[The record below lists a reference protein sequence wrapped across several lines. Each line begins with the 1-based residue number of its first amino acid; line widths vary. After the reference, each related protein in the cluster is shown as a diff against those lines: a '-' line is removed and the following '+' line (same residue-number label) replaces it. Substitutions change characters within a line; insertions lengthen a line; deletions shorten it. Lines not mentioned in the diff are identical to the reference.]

1 MNRTQLSQLA
11 VLAVVAEARSFRKAA
26 AELGIAPS
34 AVSHAVSALEASLG
48 VRLLA
53 RTTRS
58 VAPSEE
64 GRLLLDTLAP
74 ALSDI
79 GNAMEALADRQASPA
94 GPLRITM
101 PLIAAEDIVMPR
113 LGTFLLAY
121 PDIELELRTDDRF
134 EDIVEKGFDA
144 GLRLGEHLEA
154 DMVAVRVSG
163 PWRGLIVGAPSY
175 FERHPRPLQPRDLMQ
190 HRCIRRRFS
199 SGRLY
204 RWELEK
210 DGRQVTVDV
219 GGPLIVSDQRL
230 MRAAAMDGAGLAYIF
245 DQRVAGDI
253 AAGRLVPV
261 LEDWCPPFE
270 GFSIY
275 YPTRRQMRPALRAF
289 VDFFRYRGPA

>member
-11 VLAVVAEARSFRKAA
+11 VLAIVAEARSFRKAA

-34 AVSHAVSALEASLG
+34 AVSHAVAALEASLG
-48 VRLLA
+48 VRLIA

-58 VAPSEE
+58 VAPTEE

-79 GNAMEALADRQASPA
+79 GAVMEALADRQANPA

-101 PLIAAEDIVMPR
+101 PTIAAEDIVMPR
-113 LGTFLLAY
+113 LGAFLNTY

-154 DMVAVRVSG
+154 DMIAVRASG
-163 PWRGLIVGAPSY
+163 PWRGLIVGAPAY
-175 FERHPRPLQPRDLMQ
+175 LEAHAKPVQPRDLMQ

-219 GGPLIVSDQRL
+219 TGPLIVSDQRL

-245 DQRVAGDI
+245 DQRVDDDI
-253 AAGRLVPV
+253 RAGRLVPV
-261 LEDWCPPFE
+261 LEDWCPAFD

-275 YPTRRQMRPALRAF
+275 YPTRQQMRPALRAF
-289 VDFFRYRGPA
+289 VDFFRYRG